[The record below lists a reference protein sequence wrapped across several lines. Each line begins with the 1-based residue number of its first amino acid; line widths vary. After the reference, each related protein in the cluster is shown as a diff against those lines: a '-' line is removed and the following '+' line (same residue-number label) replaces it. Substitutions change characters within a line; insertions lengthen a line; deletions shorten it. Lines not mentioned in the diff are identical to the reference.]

1 MKQFGKP
8 VGSGPDLFNMVVI
21 AVVVAFMLTLAAQV
35 SATPNAGPF
44 EKRSVPAISC
54 DRQPLPADTRME
66 RRTAPRHGDAQPCS
80 KGVNPL
86 RTMAG
91 WVLSAR

>member
-8 VGSGPDLFNMVVI
+8 MGSGPDLFDMVVT

-35 SATPNAGPF
+35 SASPIAGPV

-54 DRQPLPADTRME
+54 HGRPLLTDTRTE
-66 RRTAPRHGDAQPCS
+66 RRTARRPGDAQPCS

-86 RTMAG
+86 RTMAV
-91 WVLSAR
+91 WMLSAR